1 MQVAFL
7 GIVGDCCED
16 GGQPPFGWWVTIL
29 RKIVTV
35 WRRWWLTI
43 HGNPGYHPW
52 AGKSPKY
59 GDHPMDGGFP
69 GVYWEH
75 QIKCS
80 HSAQSCATSQK
91 LRPASRNMVRQCG
104 SESHYH
110 HTSFIMVKLS
120 LSKSRLF

>member
-1 MQVAFL
+1 MHVAFL

-29 RKIVTV
+29 RKIVTI

-69 GVYWEH
+69 LDRLENFDHFGEGDLPRDSDHLKNGEH
-75 QIKCS
+75 HRDGDHPRDEGCLMDFYHPKGW
-80 HSAQSCATSQK
+80 
-91 LRPASRNMVRQCG
+91 LLNFG
-104 SESHYH
+104 SIES
-110 HTSFIMVKLS
+110 
-120 LSKSRLF
+120 